1 MSEVFSPS
9 TDPPRDPIAE
19 QLRVAIA
26 RAFHARSVRDV
37 TDELRGAVCAYVR
50 DQRESGA
57 RAEEVVIAVK
67 RIINLADLRPIRT
80 LERRALTERVV
91 TWCISE
97 YYRAD

>member
-1 MSEVFSPS
+1 MSEALESSP
-9 TDPPRDPIAE
+9 DPPRDPLAE
-19 QLRVAIA
+19 RLRAAIA
-26 RAFHARSVRDV
+26 GAFQARGDSDI
-37 TDELRGAVCAYVR
+37 TEELRDAVCDYVR
-50 DQRESGA
+50 ARRAAGV

-67 RIINLADLRPIRT
+67 RIIDLAEFRPVRT

>member
-9 TDPPRDPIAE
+9 TDPPRDPLAE

-37 TDELRGAVCAYVR
+37 TEELRGAVCAYVR
-50 DQRESGA
+50 DQREAGT
-57 RAEEVVIAVK
+57 RAELVVIAVK
-67 RIINLADLRPIRT
+67 QIINLADLHPIRT

>member
-1 MSEVFSPS
+1 MSEARTSSTGPPS
-9 TDPPRDPIAE
+9 EPLAE
-19 QLRVAIA
+19 QLRVVIA
-26 RAFHARSVRDV
+26 RAFHARSDRDV
-37 TDELRGAVCAYVR
+37 TDELRSAVCSYVR
-50 DQRESGA
+50 DQRATGT

-67 RIINLADLRPIRT
+67 RIIDLADLRPIRT